1 MDTIGLK
8 NAMTRVDS
16 ILPRTV
22 LVDVRDVVAEGY
34 GEWEF
39 DENNMKVLRLYSDEG
54 YELVKVNLNDETFHV
69 DRRRL
74 IDA

>member
-1 MDTIGLK
+1 MDTIGLE
-8 NAMTRVDS
+8 NAMTQVDS

-22 LVDVRDVVAEGY
+22 LVDVRDVVAEGC